1 MENETG
7 DLDYMPR
14 TREIYAGLLS
24 ISMSFRD
31 VESKAHTEHVLQ
43 YRLPPEFEGR

>member
-7 DLDYMPR
+7 DLDYTPR
-14 TREIYAGLLS
+14 AREIYAGLLS

-43 YRLPPEFEGR
+43 YHLSPKFEVR